1 MFLTEEELIRL
12 TGKERARSQQKALNK
27 MGIPFRVRADGKT
40 LVLRDAA
47 QAYFDAPAKPIAKVF
62 RLNLSNA

>member
-1 MFLTEEELIRL
+1 MFLDEIEVVRL

-27 MGIPFRVRADGKT
+27 MGVTFRVRADGKT

-47 QAYFDAPAKPIAKVF
+47 QAYFDSPAKPAAKVF

>member
-1 MFLTEEELIRL
+1 MLLDESEVVRL
-12 TGKERARSQQKALNK
+12 TGKKRARSQQKALNK

-40 LVLRDAA
+40 LVLCDAA
-47 QAYFDAPAKPIAKVF
+47 QAYFDAPTKPTAKVF